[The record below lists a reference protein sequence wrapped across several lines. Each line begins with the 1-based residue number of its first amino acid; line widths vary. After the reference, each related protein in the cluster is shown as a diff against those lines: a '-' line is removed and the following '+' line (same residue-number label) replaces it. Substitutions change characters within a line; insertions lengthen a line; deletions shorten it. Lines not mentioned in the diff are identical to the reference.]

1 LTGNAEAEK
10 ILAIGKSKMASSF
23 GYSRL
28 WWYMHGISILAVFGY
43 YKLQQ
48 LQDNRN
54 VIKK

>member
-1 LTGNAEAEK
+1 LTGNAEIEK
-10 ILAIGKSKMASSF
+10 ILAIDKSKMASSF

-28 WWYMHGISILAVFGY
+28 WWYMPDISILAVFGY

-54 VIKK
+54 VTKK